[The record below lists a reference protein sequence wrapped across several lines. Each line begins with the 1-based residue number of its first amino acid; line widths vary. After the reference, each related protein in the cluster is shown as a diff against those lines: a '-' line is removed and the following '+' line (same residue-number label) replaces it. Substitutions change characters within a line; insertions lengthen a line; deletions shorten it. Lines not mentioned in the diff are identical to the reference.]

1 MRSFNVLLSHDR
13 IFQNFIVEDGKR
25 MLATLKRNRKQ
36 GANPVTISLATK
48 SSFVVNKLL
57 PVFEKYGLDLVPIL
71 GTKSIIIGLKNSME
85 LPENYDD
92 GFIIVESGKPNIFF
106 KRDFEKDFIFELEDQ
121 VETMF
126 RPGKIQVMYVRLG
139 VDQFLLSV
147 QNLIDKTLVAPKKL
161 FEEGGMEISDASEIS
176 MVQAVWPEL
185 HLEVRFSDE
194 EGTTVRA
201 LLDLNIQTEDE
212 FLQIRRNYGDNKLTV
227 TPYGKRM

>member
-1 MRSFNVLLSHDR
+1 MRNFNVLLSHDR
-13 IFQNFIVEDGKR
+13 IYQNFIIEDGKR

-36 GANPVTISLATK
+36 SANPVTISLATK

-71 GTKSIIIGLKNSME
+71 GTKSIIIGLKNPME
-85 LPENYDD
+85 LPEGYDD
-92 GFIIVESGKPNIFF
+92 GFIIVEEGKSNVFF
-106 KRDFEKDFIFELEDQ
+106 KREFEKDFVFDLEDQ

-139 VDQFLLSV
+139 TDEFILSV
-147 QNLIDKTLVAPKKL
+147 QNLIDKTLVVPKNL
-161 FEEGGMEISDASEIS
+161 FMEGMEISDASEIS
-176 MVQAVWPEL
+176 MIQAVWPEL
-185 HLEVRFSDE
+185 HLETHFSDE

-201 LLDLNIQTEDE
+201 LLDLDVQTEDE
-212 FLQIRRNYGDNKLTV
+212 FLQIRRNYGDNKLTI

>member
-1 MRSFNVLLSHDR
+1 MRNFNVLLSHDR
-13 IFQNFIVEDGKR
+13 VFQNFIVEDGKR

-71 GTKSIIIGLKNSME
+71 GTKSIIIGLKNPME

-92 GFIIVESGKPNIFF
+92 GFIIVEDGKPKVFF
-106 KRDFEKDFIFELEDQ
+106 KREFEKDFIFELEDQ

-126 RPGKIQVMYVRLG
+126 RPGKIQVMYVRVG

-147 QNLIDKTLVAPKKL
+147 QNLIDKTLVTPKKL
-161 FEEGGMEISDASEIS
+161 FGEGMEISDASEIS
-176 MVQAVWPEL
+176 MIQAVWPEL

-201 LLDLNIQTEDE
+201 LLDLNIETEDE

>member
-85 LPENYDD
+85 LPESYDD
-92 GFIIVESGKPNIFF
+92 GFVIVEDGKPKVFF
-106 KRDFEKDFIFELEDQ
+106 KREFEKDFIFKLEDQ

-126 RPGKIQVMYVRLG
+126 RPGKIQVMYVRVG
-139 VDQFLLSV
+139 IDQFLLSV

-194 EGTTVRA
+194 EGTIVRA
-201 LLDLNIQTEDE
+201 LLDLNIETEDE